1 MNQEIIAPTKN
12 AFQNIDAHQNCSLE
26 NAFQNIVVLQNCS
39 LKNAFQNK
47 GTLQNCSLK
56 KYISEHRC
64 TSKLLPQNVHFK
76 TAVFKIFLVK
86 EILTDEHK

>member
-1 MNQEIIAPTKN
+1 MRFRTWMHFKIAPLK
-12 AFQNIDAHQNCSLE
+12 